1 MINLE
6 QIQRLE
12 ARVIKAVE
20 LIRTLRAENQSLRRT
35 LDSAQS
41 RMEELEKRVDDF
53 KSDQKDI
60 EECILRAMEN
70 LNQLE
75 DEIDDRE
82 AEASHPEQTDSG
94 EAAGGNEGPRSDE
107 AEPAEPLETT
117 GEAETEQEPED
128 SGQAGADSGELD
140 IF

>member
-60 EECILRAMEN
+60 EGCILRALEN
-70 LNQLE
+70 LNELE

-82 AEASHPEQTDSG
+82 AEASHPEQTGSG
-94 EAAGGNEGPRSDE
+94 GGAAGNGGRRGDE
-107 AEPAEPLETT
+107 AEPAAPLEAA
-117 GEAETEQEPED
+117 GEVEAEQEPED
-128 SGQAGADSGELD
+128 SGKAGSDSGELD